1 MSIAAA
7 TGPDLA
13 GGCRATGTGF
23 SGMFTNL
30 VLNVI
35 GLTGLCLGV
44 VKMPEG
50 IVFGRAFPAL
60 GIALPIGNLF
70 YAWLAYQLAKKEGR
84 RNVTALPDT

>member
-1 MSIAAA
+1 
-7 TGPDLA
+7 
-13 GGCRATGTGF
+13 
-23 SGMFTNL
+23 MFTNL

-50 IVFGRAFPAL
+50 HRLRPGVPGL